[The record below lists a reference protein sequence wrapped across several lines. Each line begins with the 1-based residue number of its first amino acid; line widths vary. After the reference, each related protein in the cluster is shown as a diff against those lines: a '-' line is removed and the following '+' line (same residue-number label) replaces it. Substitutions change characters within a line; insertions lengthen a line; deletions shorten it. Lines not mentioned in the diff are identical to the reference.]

1 MRWNYQVTTCSQ
13 MFMNLNNIS
22 SIDLSNFD
30 ASKVENFSC
39 MFLGCTSLKSINLNN
54 VNTSSAINMAGM
66 FDGCSGLE
74 TLNLSSFYTSNV
86 TYMNNMFNGCTS
98 LKSLDLSNFKTP
110 ELEDTRFMFQLCSSL
125 VLLNLIN
132 FDTSKITKS
141 EWMFLDVNENLIYCA
156 DESKIANIKLSSSYS
171 YIEDYTNNC
180 NHSCFI
186 NSQSKYI
193 IEKNECIDNC
203 TNDKN
208 YSYEYNNNCYK
219 SCPIRTNI
227 SPNNSHLCE
236 DIICPKYYYFDEF
249 NNYNCTNECTD
260 KYNKIIIEKGKCI
273 DDCSKDKKYK
283 FEFNKIC
290 YSTNIVFN
298 KCSIYELSNGLCK
311 LKSNNNGNNKEEK
324 DAIVSNIRELISK
337 GELDSILLNKT
348 NENNKGVVIKEES
361 TVYQIVSL
369 DYHNNSRED
378 NISIV
383 ELGECENDLRSHY
396 NITKNDSLLIFKMD
410 IHEEGS
416 LTPRTEYEVYD
427 SKSKEQLDLSIC
439 NLNRMNI
446 LVPVKIEIDDIY
458 KFNSSSDYYKDI
470 CYTHTT
476 DHGTDITL
484 ADRKKEFISN
494 NMSLCG
500 TECEF
505 GGYDSDIK
513 KAKCECEIIF
523 NFKHYI
529 KNTVNV
535 NFKIMKCYKTAFS
548 SKGLKGNIGNY
559 IILSFIL
566 TISIC
571 LVRFLKKGF
580 SIIKGYINEI
590 DSCKNPNNNII
601 TKKSEQQSESNDGG
615 NAKIIKKVKRKKE
628 KKKTKRKT
636 K

>member
-1 MRWNYQVTTCSQ
+1 MKSKIKLDLCFRKTQTHKTGSNFLFAGGRHLISYFCYIIILSNVNFAYSYISEINITINGTGKQQILSDYSSYCLYSTGYFNSLPNETLVNGVPQNSNFRYVDNLVNQINIITMRWNYQVTTCSQ

-283 FEFNKIC
+283 FEYNNIC

-298 KCSIYELSNGLCK
+298 KCAIYE
-311 LKSNNNGNNKEEK
+311 
-324 DAIVSNIRELISK
+324 
-337 GELDSILLNKT
+337 
-348 NENNKGVVIKEES
+348 
-361 TVYQIVSL
+361 
-369 DYHNNSRED
+369 
-378 NISIV
+378 
-383 ELGECENDLRSHY
+383 
-396 NITKNDSLLIFKMD
+396 
-410 IHEEGS
+410 
-416 LTPRTEYEVYD
+416 
-427 SKSKEQLDLSIC
+427 
-439 NLNRMNI
+439 
-446 LVPVKIEIDDIY
+446 
-458 KFNSSSDYYKDI
+458 
-470 CYTHTT
+470 
-476 DHGTDITL
+476 
-484 ADRKKEFISN
+484 ISN
-494 NMSLCG
+494 
-500 TECEF
+500 E
-505 GGYDSDIK
+505 
-513 KAKCECEIIF
+513 
-523 NFKHYI
+523 
-529 KNTVNV
+529 
-535 NFKIMKCYKTAFS
+535 
-548 SKGLKGNIGNY
+548 
-559 IILSFIL
+559 
-566 TISIC
+566 
-571 LVRFLKKGF
+571 
-580 SIIKGYINEI
+580 
-590 DSCKNPNNNII
+590 
-601 TKKSEQQSESNDGG
+601 
-615 NAKIIKKVKRKKE
+615 
-628 KKKTKRKT
+628 
-636 K
+636 